1 MDVSNLDN
9 LQVLN
14 EQVMLELLGDD
25 TTEINSFRQQFL
37 QQAKSSLQKIAALY
51 REQQFKQI
59 KDEAHY
65 LKTSAKAIGAERC
78 AYYLQQIEDASLALD
93 KVQCKQHIQ
102 TLSEEIKGVFRAC
115 SSQT

>member
-1 MDVSNLDN
+1 MDISNLDR

-14 EQVMLELLGDD
+14 EQVMHELLGDD
-25 TTEINSFRQQFL
+25 ESEINNFRQQFL
-37 QQAKSSLQKIAALY
+37 QQAKSSLQKIASFY

-78 AYYLQQIEDASLALD
+78 AYYLQQLEDASLALD
-93 KVQCKQHIQ
+93 KAQCKNHIQ
-102 TLSEEIKGVFRAC
+102 SLSNEIKGVFRAC
-115 SSQT
+115 STQK